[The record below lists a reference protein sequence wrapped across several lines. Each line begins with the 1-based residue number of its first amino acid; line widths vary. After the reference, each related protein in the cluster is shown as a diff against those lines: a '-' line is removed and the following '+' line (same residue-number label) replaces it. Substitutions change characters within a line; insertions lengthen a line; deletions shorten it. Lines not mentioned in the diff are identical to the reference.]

1 MTKPALSLA
10 AMPGRRAAAAD
21 FFVGNIVGAL
31 LLAVL
36 VPALGHA
43 AFERP
48 RLVVVVAV
56 DQLPRELLDRF
67 APLFAEGGFRRLT
80 DGGADFDQCR
90 HEHSPTLTA
99 PGHAVML
106 TGAYPRQSGIVGNRW
121 YARSEA
127 REVGAVD
134 DERFPLVGT
143 NGAPPAGAGVSPL
156 RLLADTVGDVL
167 RTATVAR
174 AKVVSASIKERS
186 AVLLGGRRPSG
197 AYWFDAAGCRFVT
210 STYYASALP
219 AWVERF
225 NASGPCAPHI
235 GEWRK
240 LRADIDY
247 ADFAT
252 ADDRPYEAGLFG
264 LGRTFPHP
272 VRELDPSGPPEEI
285 KRYDAVAAAPS
296 GNDLLARFAR
306 AAIEAEGLGAD
317 LVPDVLALSF
327 SSNDAIGH
335 LYGPNS
341 QEVLDVTLRTDRQLA
356 ELMGDL
362 DRAVGKERWLLALTS
377 DHGASP
383 VPDYLEEI
391 GVLPAR
397 PDHYRFDVRAARA
410 EVERRLMARF
420 FGNEGPPPGCGGFF
434 ASFAPRTMPFVY
446 LDPRAV
452 ACLPRGTSQGDLLA
466 AAAEEIAALDGV
478 ARVYR
483 GDSLAPADDD
493 PFVRAAAR
501 GWHAANGGD
510 LALQLRPYWLV
521 GPTVYASS
529 HGSPYAY
536 DTHVPMLLYGA
547 GIKAGRFHRPV
558 AVADL
563 AATLAQL
570 LGVSPPPYNEGRPL
584 GEALD

>member
-1 MTKPALSLA
+1 MRKAALRLTAVLLLVFLPAAL
-10 AMPGRRAAAAD
+10 GRAAS
-21 FFVGNIVGAL
+21 
-31 LLAVL
+31 
-36 VPALGHA
+36 
-43 AFERP
+43 ERP

-67 APLFAEGGFRRLT
+67 MPLFAEGGFRRLM
-80 DGGADFDQCR
+80 DAGADFDQCR

-99 PGHAVML
+99 PGHAVMI

-121 YARSEA
+121 YSRPETG
-127 REVGAVD
+127 EVGAID
-134 DERFPLVGT
+134 DAKFPLVGAG
-143 NGAPPAGAGVSPL
+143 GAPPAGAGASPA

-167 RTATVAR
+167 RAATVAR
-174 AKVVSASIKERS
+174 AKVVSASIKDRS

-197 AYWFDAAGCRFVT
+197 AYWFDATSCRFVT
-210 STYYASALP
+210 STYYATALP
-219 AWVERF
+219 DWVERF
-225 NASGPCAPHI
+225 NASEPCAPHI

-272 VRELDPSGPPEEI
+272 VRELEPSGSPDEVE
-285 KRYDAVAAAPS
+285 RYDAVAAAPT

-306 AAIEAEGLGAD
+306 AALEAEGLGAD
-317 LVPDVLALSF
+317 AVPDVLALGF

-341 QEVLDVTLRTDRQLA
+341 QEVLDVTLRTDLQLA
-356 ELMGDL
+356 GLMGDL
-362 DRAVGKERWLLALTS
+362 DRVVGENRWVLALTS

-383 VPDYLEEI
+383 VPEYLEEI

-397 PDHYRFDVRAARA
+397 SDRYRLDVRAARA
-410 EVERRLMARF
+410 SVERRLTARF
-420 FGNEGPPPGCGGFF
+420 FGKDGPPPGFGGFF

-446 LDPRAV
+446 LDPKA
-452 ACLPRGTSQGDLLA
+452 AAHLPRGTSHDDLLA

-483 GDSLAPADDD
+483 GNSLSPADGD

-501 GWHAANGGD
+501 GWHAENGGD
-510 LALQLRPYWLV
+510 LVVQLLPYWLV
-521 GPTVYASS
+521 GPTVYAAS
-529 HGSPYAY
+529 HGSPYAH